1 MCGYEQFVSKLGQFD
16 CEENDDGIGYTTNRG
31 RISWDLNRYLGVLC
45 DLVQSRAFVYGNNLK
60 IMEIGGGY
68 GGLARVIMN
77 YDPSISYLICDL
89 EEVLFFS
96 YVYLT
101 NCFASERVLL
111 NPGLHNLLLAPGQF
125 YLVPQYKLKDIENQF
140 DILINHQSMQEMTT
154 KQVNRYLHFADNHC
168 KLFYSRN
175 MDHHSEEIR
184 DNKDVVS
191 GLNDH
196 ILNYFPDVFWKP
208 DEYINEASYGD
219 QELKRFIVYCSEELS
234 ASDLSMYKEHIR
246 RLKTENAKLSHLE
259 RKTFNLSSTKSL
271 ADSSDLIDTV
281 LLSTIAI
288 RQHFIANQDG
298 LNALRIKLVTWAN
311 IIPTSNV
318 AWKLFRIIQSS
329 ELLVADGVEELNNIL
344 DWSTVT
350 LFFSRF
356 DKSLGGLYALDIE
369 LMENV
374 ASLGMPIFK
383 KSSSLCADEYLLTPK
398 DTMRNSCI
406 SLELVFSI

>member
-1 MCGYEQFVSKLGQFD
+1 
-16 CEENDDGIGYTTNRG
+16 
-31 RISWDLNRYLGVLC
+31 
-45 DLVQSRAFVYGNNLK
+45 
-60 IMEIGGGY
+60 
-68 GGLARVIMN
+68 
-77 YDPSISYLICDL
+77 
-89 EEVLFFS
+89 
-96 YVYLT
+96 
-101 NCFASERVLL
+101 
-111 NPGLHNLLLAPGQF
+111 
-125 YLVPQYKLKDIENQF
+125 
-140 DILINHQSMQEMTT
+140 MQEMTT